1 VPPKADQLIKG
12 KEMKELAPVAAGKQN
27 PRWRFWLARA
37 RWYNSKNGI
46 QEIDVPMFLV
56 SNVSLRDADAD
67 PRPEPPPKQPPEK
80 DKARPPDKDNPGC
93 RTKSRWANGQPT
105 GAGGPG
111 SEVPLRLHAEGVD
124 GAADDGAMTLR
135 WMFR

>member
-12 KEMKELAPVAAGKQN
+12 KEMKDWPPVAAGKQN
-27 PRWRFWLARA
+27 PRWRFWLRGRGGTTA
-37 RWYNSKNGI
+37 KNGI

-80 DKARPPDKDNPGC
+80 DKARPPDKDKP
-93 RTKSRWANGQPT
+93 
-105 GAGGPG
+105 
-111 SEVPLRLHAEGVD
+111 RLPDKE
-124 GAADDGAMTLR
+124 
-135 WMFR
+135 